1 MPSLP
6 VSAIRRPCLGACL
19 VILSLALALPATV
32 QGQAQPS
39 PALQEAYFA
48 WDEGRYVEAVE
59 GYLEVLG
66 GPDGQGHAQEVALL
80 TGELHPVLEV
90 DDDGRTLAISPDG
103 RFIQWSRQVDGEWMT
118 FVAPTPEAGELPG
131 EPHGFAARTGSLSAG
146 GHFAW
151 LDDDRLRIHHLE
163 TDDAR
168 EIALDGLR
176 PVAVTF
182 APEGEELYLN
192 AGREGD
198 GDRVH
203 IFRLASPE
211 WTPQRLE
218 LGEGHAAQPQPVAG
232 GRYLVF
238 SRVSQSPLSVPEG
251 QAETETLE
259 TGPGVLELETGR
271 LTTFSGGSPSVGA
284 DGSVVAWLDS
294 SPEGE
299 NRLRALRLPDAG
311 FSASAPR
318 PLTLVETS
326 DRLNNPA
333 VAPDGSR
340 VAYQAMPRVR
350 WELFTASVPAG
361 GEGEPQVEQVTRE
374 VQHDQFPAWISDTQL
389 LGMKGEFRHRRSYL
403 NDLESGEAYR
413 LFHNNTLRTIAP
425 EYEWVPDPLSR
436 GVLLV
441 AERDGDTIAPERAV
455 FWVDLTRTVSH
466 DEVVG
471 RLEAALAHERDL
483 LERGREHFAPIADE
497 VRAAADA
504 VSVGRIYHYAEALYS
519 FGPKWAAD
527 PGNQEAIEYLAET
540 LASWGYEPELQWFE
554 AGGRAGGVRTANVV
568 ATLPGTENPELI
580 YLISSHF
587 DSVLRSPGAD
597 DNSSG
602 TTALLE
608 AARVLADRPQRATI
622 QFVFLTAEEAGLLG
636 AREYVRR
643 AEADG
648 LHVAGV
654 LNNDMIGF
662 TRSHRLDNTIRYS
675 NDGIRD
681 IQHAASHMFSD
692 LITYDAR
699 YYRGTDAA
707 VFFDAYGDIVGGI
720 GSYPVLHNPHYH
732 QHSDELWTINQR
744 LVAAVSRTTVAS
756 IMSLADGPSRV
767 TGLHRVEEEAE
778 LAFAWDPAP
787 EAMVTAYQVR
797 VQTPDGE
804 WVELEPVTEPRVQVP
819 SELEAVEVAVRAV
832 GAQGR
837 TSFDDRRL
845 HRDEW

>member
-1 MPSLP
+1 MPSTSKLQLAG
-6 VSAIRRPCLGACL
+6 VCLAVTL
-19 VILSLALALPATV
+19 LLPAPA
-32 QGQAQPS
+32 QSQAH
-39 PALQEAYFA
+39 PAEPLQEAYFA

-59 GYLEVLG
+59 GYLEVLT
-66 GPDGQGHAQEVALL
+66 GPEGERYTEEVALL
-80 TGELHPVLEV
+80 SGELHPVHEV

-103 RFIQWSRQVDGEWMT
+103 RFIQWSRQVDGEWVT
-118 FVAPTPEAGELPG
+118 FVEPAPQDGGAGG
-131 EPHGFAARTGSLSAG
+131 ERHAFPTRTGALSAG

-151 LDDDRLRIHHLE
+151 LDDDVLRIDPLE
-163 TDDAR
+163 AGGAQ
-168 EIALDGLR
+168 EILLEGLR
-176 PVAVTF
+176 PVAVAF
-182 APEGEELYLN
+182 APDREELYLT
-192 AGREGD
+192 AGQEGEGD
-198 GDRVH
+198 RLR
-203 IFRLASPE
+203 IFRLAAPG
-211 WTPQRLE
+211 WVPQLLE
-218 LGEGHAAQPQPVAG
+218 LGEGHAAEPQPAAG

-238 SRVSQSPLSVPEG
+238 SRVSNSPLSVPEG
-251 QAETETLE
+251 QEETETPQ
-259 TGPGVLELETGR
+259 TGPGILELETGR
-271 LTTFSGGSPSVGA
+271 VLAFSGGSPSVSA
-284 DGSVVAWLDS
+284 DGSAVAWLDQ

-299 NRLRALRLPDAG
+299 NRVRALRLSDGGLPAG
-311 FSASAPR
+311 DLR

-333 VAPDGSR
+333 VAPDGDR
-340 VAYQAMPRVR
+340 VAYQARPRIR
-350 WELFTASVPAG
+350 WELFVAHLPAG
-361 GEGEPQVEQVTRE
+361 DEEPQVEQVTRE

-403 NDLESGEAYR
+403 NDLETGEAYR

-436 GVLLV
+436 GVFLV

-466 DEVVG
+466 DALVA
-471 RLEAALAHERDL
+471 RLEDALAHERDL
-483 LERGREHFAPIADE
+483 LERGREYFAPIADE

-527 PGNQEAIEYLAET
+527 PGNQLAIEYLAET

-568 ATLPGTENPELI
+568 ATLPGTENPEQI

-636 AREYVRR
+636 AREFVRR
-643 AEADG
+643 AQADG
-648 LHVAGV
+648 LHIAGV
-654 LNNDMIGF
+654 LNNDMIGW

-681 IQHAASHMFSD
+681 IQHAASNLFSD

-732 QHSDELWTINQR
+732 QFSDELWTINQR
-744 LVAAVSRTTVAS
+744 LVAEVSRTTVAT
-756 IMSLADGPSRV
+756 IVSLADGPSRV
-767 TGLHRVEEEAE
+767 AGLHRVDEEDAE
-778 LAFAWDPAP
+778 LTFAWDPAP
-787 EAMVTAYQVR
+787 ETMVTGYQVR
-797 VQTPDGE
+797 VRTGEGE
-804 WVELEPVTEPRVQVP
+804 WVELETVSEPRVQVP
-819 SELEAVEVAVRAV
+819 AGLDAVEVAVRAV
-832 GAQGR
+832 SAEGR
-837 TSFDDRRL
+837 TSFDDQRLRRE
-845 HRDEW
+845 EW